1 MRLRSAVDRL
11 NRADVRQS
19 LAAKGTRLTR
29 LRARLESAGASIIP
43 REREKLSIAV
53 RGLESLSP
61 LAVLGRGYAIAFNE
75 SGGIIK
81 RSADVSPGDRLR
93 VRVNEGDIACRVTNN
108 QRGDRE

>member
-1 MRLRSAVDRL
+1 
-11 NRADVRQS
+11 
-19 LAAKGTRLTR
+19 
-29 LRARLESAGASIIP
+29 LERAGASITP

-81 RSADVSPGDRLR
+81 RPTDVSEGDRLK
-93 VRVNEGDIACRVTNN
+93 VRVSEGDIACRVIDNHNDLAGN
-108 QRGDRE
+108 QSDDEQ